1 MNEAKSAIPHYAVPS
16 SARAVIAIAA
26 LTWRRAIRGRA
37 PWVTGVLALLPLL
50 YASLTYRYTQRAD
63 GLFARGV
70 FGIVLLTLAISPAM
84 NVASSLGE
92 ELEERTSAYLW
103 SRPLARW
110 TIAAGKLVA
119 LAPMVAVGAIA
130 GLVLAHVGSD
140 GEIPPAR
147 ALAGVG
153 VAAFAFCIAAAA
165 IATIAPKNGM
175 TLAICYALFIDL
187 ALGALPISLRNISI
201 SYHAGSIAGMS
212 VDSMNSGIIG
222 IVVIVAVW
230 SSIGLWRIRTIE

>member
-1 MNEAKSAIPHYAVPS
+1 MSEARSVAPRYAVPS
-16 SARAVIAIAA
+16 SARAVLAIAA
-26 LTWRRAIRGRA
+26 LTWRRALRGRA
-37 PWVTGVLALLPLL
+37 PWVTAVLALLPVL
-50 YASLTYRYTQRAD
+50 YASLTYRYAHRGDSQ
-63 GLFARGV
+63 FARGV

-110 TIAAGKLVA
+110 TIAAGKLLA
-119 LAPMVAVGAIA
+119 LTPMVAVGAIA
-130 GLVLAHVGSD
+130 GIMLAHLSSD
-140 GEIPPAR
+140 GDVPSGQVI
-147 ALAGVG
+147 AGVG
-153 VAAFAFCIAAAA
+153 LAALAFCIVAAA

-201 SYHAGSIAGMS
+201 SYHATSIAGMS
-212 VDSMNSGIIG
+212 VDSVSSGVVG
-222 IVVIVAVW
+222 IAVIVAIW
-230 SSIGLWRIRTIE
+230 SAIGLWRIRNIE

>member
-1 MNEAKSAIPHYAVPS
+1 MNDTPAVPRYAVPS
-16 SARAVIAIAA
+16 TARAIVAIAA

-50 YASLTYRYTQRAD
+50 YASLTYRYSHRVDAM
-63 GLFARGV
+63 FMRGV
-70 FGIVLLTLAISPAM
+70 FGIVMLTLTISPAM

-110 TIAAGKLVA
+110 TIVAGKLVA
-119 LAPMVAVGAIA
+119 LAPMVAFGAIV

-140 GEIPPAR
+140 GNVPPVQVLAAVGIA
-147 ALAGVG
+147 ALA
-153 VAAFAFCIAAAA
+153 FCVAAAA
-165 IATIAPKNGM
+165 VATIAPKNGM

-187 ALGALPISLRNISI
+187 ALSALPISLRNISI
-201 SYHAGSIAGMS
+201 SYHASSIAGMS
-212 VDSMNSGIIG
+212 VNSVSSGLIG
-222 IVVIVAVW
+222 ITCIVTVW
-230 SSIGLWRIRTIE
+230 GAIGLWRIRNIE